1 MQLIVQG
8 KNIEITER
16 LRSYVEKKVGKLDR
30 YLPTITEA
38 RVELSVESVKDA
50 KQRHVAQLTVRSK
63 GKILRAEERTA
74 DIFASI
80 DAIVDK
86 MYTRIMRYKGKL
98 YEKGK
103 GQGEIPPVEYEE
115 EPPRRIVKVKRF
127 QMMPMDEE
135 EAIEQMELLGHS
147 FFVFYNVRTEGI
159 NVLYRRRD
167 GDYGLIIPEL
177 A

>member
-1 MQLIVQG
+1 
-8 KNIEITER
+8 
-16 LRSYVEKKVGKLDR
+16 
-30 YLPTITEA
+30 
-38 RVELSVESVKDA
+38 
-50 KQRHVAQLTVRSK
+50 VRSK
-63 GKILRAEERTA
+63 KKILRAEERTA

-103 GQGEIPPVEYEE
+103 GLGEPPPVEYEE
-115 EPPRRIVKVKRF
+115 EPPHRIVKVKRF

-159 NVLYRRRD
+159 NVLYKRRD

-177 A
+177 V

>member
-1 MQLIVQG
+1 
-8 KNIEITER
+8 
-16 LRSYVEKKVGKLDR
+16 
-30 YLPTITEA
+30 
-38 RVELSVESVKDA
+38 
-50 KQRHVAQLTVRSK
+50 
-63 GKILRAEERTA
+63 
-74 DIFASI
+74 
-80 DAIVDK
+80 